1 MLILS
6 HMWILTFNVGVY
18 VSRGCKCGY
27 RLKNEI
33 KGQRENKRYIT
44 EGRWEVEYTTDLNAR
59 GYRRKR

>member
-1 MLILS
+1 MYVS
-6 HMWILTFNVGVY
+6 VY

-44 EGRWEVEYTTDLNAR
+44 EGRQEVEYNTDLNAR